1 MPPFSSS
8 MGERKLMRKSFVGW
22 RIRDNRAP
30 EKFPQ
35 AARTV
40 KQSST
45 KGSQFFIMNFVLFV
59 RSFENTARRGLGQFK
74 QNPSIASFQHGV
86 LESY

>member
-8 MGERKLMRKSFVGW
+8 MGERKLMTHFVMRKSFVGR

-45 KGSQFFIMNFVLFV
+45 KGSQFFTMNFVLFV
-59 RSFENTARRGLGQFK
+59 RFVVTSAFL
-74 QNPSIASFQHGV
+74 V
-86 LESY
+86 